1 MSEAGLE
8 ARSGFVVPSLT
19 FPDTVFQDKEVRERE
34 DGYSGDGDAAKKS
47 PTCIMS
53 SLHLVLQRDTDLL

>member
-34 DGYSGDGDAAKKS
+34 DGYSGDGDAAKE
-47 PTCIMS
+47 
-53 SLHLVLQRDTDLL
+53 